1 MKEVYPLYL
10 DERAYTVLKTIVNN
24 PSITGKEVEMSL
36 QLSRKQL
43 SYTIEKINDYLQDNG
58 TPKIEGL
65 ELENSLYQWLLL
77 NNIRQK
83 RSQGMEQR
91 IFIRTRNADF

>member
-1 MKEVYPLYL
+1 MYL
-10 DERAYTVLKTIVNN
+10 DERGYTVLKTIVNN
-24 PSITGKEVEMSL
+24 PAITGKEVEASL

-58 TPKIEGL
+58 MPKIER
-65 ELENSLYQWLLL
+65 L

-83 RSQGMEQR
+83 RSLEMGQR
-91 IFIRTRNADF
+91 IFIRIKNVDF